1 MIALI
6 ASLGAWSWIILG
18 GILLAIE
25 VMAPG
30 TFILWLGVSAILVGV
45 ISFVIEWS
53 WQTQGVAFAVLAVIS
68 VVLWWRLG
76 RRGKQDADGDDQAFL
91 NRRAHG
97 FVGRVFTL
105 DKPIVDGG
113 GTVRIGDTV
122 WRITGPDWAAGRR
135 IKNARADGATLF
147 VERTPEN
154 GLRMTEVG
162 CQRNFT
168 DIRSPTSDI

>member
-30 TFILWLGVSAILVGV
+30 TFILWLGVSAILVGL
-45 ISFVIEWS
+45 ISFAIDWS
-53 WQTQGVAFAVLAVIS
+53 WQAQGVAFAILAIVS
-68 VVLWWRLG
+68 LVLWWKLG
-76 RRGKQDADGDDQAFL
+76 RRGRKDRDAGDQPFL
-91 NRRAHG
+91 NRRAEG

-105 DKPIVDGG
+105 DKPIVDGA

-122 WRITGPDWAAGRR
+122 WRVTGPDCAAGSR
-135 IKNARADGATLF
+135 IKIARADGATLF
-147 VERTPEN
+147 VEQT
-154 GLRMTEVG
+154 
-162 CQRNFT
+162 T
-168 DIRSPTSDI
+168 DAG